1 LRLVIRLVSWNV
13 GQGDPWPDLDGL
25 DADVALLQE
34 LGLALPPST
43 VELLPDVSGTW
54 ATAGWQKRRW
64 RTAVA
69 RLSDKVTIDLR
80 PTFTIDDASSDAHWS
95 VSRDGTV
102 TAADIARDG
111 TTLFTAVS
119 VYAVWERSA
128 NGALYADASAHRL
141 LSDLSALL
149 GSPRHRLIVAGDWN
163 ILYGYGDHGDTY
175 YRVCRTGEPNVPDRS
190 ARSSC
195 VLDVGLLAARVGVRR
210 DLGRLVARLAN
221 CPPQQ
226 AKRLRPAARHTSFD
240 VVRKRHPAGGL
251 GRVRPA
257 LSSSF
262 PGTPPRACSV
272 RTACSS
278 TRRLEASDCR
288 RSRAPRLRLV
298 RCDPRMP
305 RP

>member
-1 LRLVIRLVSWNV
+1 MIRVVSWNV

-175 YRVCRTGEPNVPDRS
+175 YRARYATVFERAEALGLRFVGPQHPNGRQADPWPAELPADSLCVPTFHHNRQTPAS
-190 ARSSC
+190 ATRQ
-195 VLDVGLLAARVGVRR
+195 LDFVFA
-210 DLGRLVARLAN
+210 
-221 CPPQQ
+221 
-226 AKRLRPAARHTSFD
+226 
-240 VVRKRHPAGGL
+240 
-251 GRVRPA
+251 
-257 LSSSF
+257 
-262 PGTPPRACSV
+262 
-272 RTACSS
+272 
-278 TRRLEASDCR
+278 
-288 RSRAPRLRLV
+288 SRALADHVHV
-298 RCDPRMP
+298 RALNGENEWGPSDHSRVLIDVHLDG
-305 RP
+305 